1 MLPFVTK
8 TSTTAAA
15 ESGIDLESFPM
26 AQGEDSA
33 QVPNPEIS
41 THPRPG
47 LGPSP
52 GSSPPMSL
60 MELYERAFLRDLA
73 SGEQQPPPSQGDP
86 TLDGIFRNSNE
97 SETTLRRN
105 LLAMI
110 EDALRVVAENPP
122 RGTRHER
129 QRPH

>member
-1 MLPFVTK
+1 
-8 TSTTAAA
+8 
-15 ESGIDLESFPM
+15 M
-26 AQGEDSA
+26 AQEVDSSD
-33 QVPNPEIS
+33 QIPNPEIS

-47 LGPSP
+47 LDPSP

-73 SGEQQPPPSQGDP
+73 TGAQQPPPSQDDP
-86 TLDGIFRNSNE
+86 TLDGIFRDSNE

-105 LLAMI
+105 LLALI
-110 EDALRVVAENPP
+110 EDALRIAAENPP

-129 QRPH
+129 HRPH